1 MLPDWLTFL
10 QTGAASS
17 SAGAGTCA
25 WRIANFLSIIEFATH
40 RLLAPVDMLRAA
52 SLAARIRRC
61 ARSVVGF
68 WPNKE
73 EKFLAMLP
81 ATVDQG
87 DRSRSPLS

>member
-1 MLPDWLTFL
+1 VDN
-10 QTGAASS
+10 QT
-17 SAGAGTCA
+17 
-25 WRIANFLSIIEFATH
+25 
-40 RLLAPVDMLRAA
+40 VDMLRVAL
-52 SLAARIRRC
+52 LAARIRRC